1 MYNVFVIVSKLS
13 AYRKKYVKKLH
24 GATQYC

>member
-1 MYNVFVIVSKLS
+1 MYNVFVIVSTLS
-13 AYRKKYVKKLH
+13 AYRKKHVAKLH